1 MQAKS
6 LQYYI
11 LICWVRDLK
20 DIETLRQSILQW
32 EKIAI
37 TSTRNDT
44 LAVNNKRKNSN
55 NRYNKQQQKIS
66 EIRVLVNWT
75 FSSWKGVTT
84 CALTGTTY
92 SRSVNN

>member
-1 MQAKS
+1 MKAKS

-11 LICWVRDLK
+11 MICWVRAVK
-20 DIETLRQSILQW
+20 DIKTLRQSILQW

-37 TSTRNDT
+37 SSTRNDT

-55 NRYNKQQQKIS
+55 NRNNKQQQKIL
-66 EIRVLVNWT
+66 EIRALVSWT

-84 CALTGTTY
+84 CALNW
-92 SRSVNN
+92 NNLLKIS